1 MNETNTEDFIR
12 EIIRSDVEKGLS
24 EVSRT
29 RRLGKARLDGVLGGA
44 LEEVWHAADLAGR

>member
-24 EVSRT
+24 EVVT
-29 RRLGKARLDGVLGGA
+29 RFPPEQNVI
-44 LEEVWHAADLAGR
+44 